1 VIRPATLEDAAGLA
15 DLAGQ
20 LGYPTTELDMI
31 ERLRRVLASEDDAVL
46 VAVAHGDRPIG
57 WVHVGRELLLEASDT
72 ASLQGLVVDDAH
84 RSAGVGAELLHVAE
98 EWARANGCIRMT
110 VRSRIARER
119 AHRFYER
126 EGYVLEKTSHVFR
139 KPLVSGEA

>member
-1 VIRPATLEDAAGLA
+1 MIRAATLEDAATLA
-15 DLAGQ
+15 DLTSQ
-20 LGYPTTELDMI
+20 LGYPTTEVELTG
-31 ERLRRVLASEDDAVL
+31 RLRRVLASPHDAVL
-46 VAVAHGDRPIG
+46 VAVTGDDRPIG

-72 ASLQGLVVDDAH
+72 ATLQGLVVDDAH
-84 RSAGVGAELLHVAE
+84 RSAGVGAELLRAAE
-98 EWARANGCIRMT
+98 AWARANGCIRMT
-110 VRSRIARER
+110 VRSRIARDR

>member
-1 VIRPATLEDAAGLA
+1 MIRPATLEDAAILA
-15 DLAGQ
+15 DLTGQ
-20 LGYPTTELDMI
+20 LGYPTSEAQLVA
-31 ERLRRVLASEDDAVL
+31 RLRPVLASSNDVVL
-46 VAVAHGDRPIG
+46 VAVDDVDRPIG
-57 WVHVGRELLLEASDT
+57 WVHVSRELLLEATDT

-84 RSAGVGAELLHVAE
+84 RSGGVGAELLRAAE
-98 EWARANGCIRMT
+98 AWARANGCIRMT

-139 KPLVSGEA
+139 KPLV

>member
-1 VIRPATLEDAAGLA
+1 MIRPATPGDAATLA
-15 DLAGQ
+15 DLTGQ
-20 LGYPTTELDMI
+20 LGYPTTEVEMI
-31 ERLRRVLASEDDAVL
+31 ERLRRVLASAGDAVL
-46 VAVAHGDRPIG
+46 VAIDEAGRPIG

-72 ASLQGLVVDDAH
+72 ATLQGLVVDDAH
-84 RSAGVGAELLHVAE
+84 RSAGVGAELLRAAE
-98 EWARANGCIRMT
+98 AWARANGCTRVT

-139 KPLVSGEA
+139 KPLVSGDA

>member
-1 VIRPATLEDAAGLA
+1 MIRPATLEDAAALA
-15 DLAGQ
+15 DLTGQ
-20 LGYPTTELDMI
+20 LGYPTTEVEMI
-31 ERLRRVLASEDDAVL
+31 ERLRRVLASADDAVL
-46 VAVAHGDRPIG
+46 VAVADDDRPIG
-57 WVHVGRELLLEASDT
+57 WVHVGGELLLEASDT
-72 ASLQGLVVDDAH
+72 ATLQGLVVDDAH
-84 RSAGVGAELLHVAE
+84 RSAGIGAELLRAAE
-98 EWARANGCIRMT
+98 AWARSNGCIRMT

>member
-1 VIRPATLEDAAGLA
+1 MIRPATVEDAANLA
-15 DLAGQ
+15 DLTGQ
-20 LGYPTTELDMI
+20 LGYPTTEVELI
-31 ERLRRVLASEDDAVL
+31 ERLRRVLASPHDAVL
-46 VAVAHGDRPIG
+46 VAVAGDDRPIG

-72 ASLQGLVVDDAH
+72 ATLQGLVVDDAH
-84 RSAGVGAELLHVAE
+84 RSAGVGAELLWAAE
-98 EWARANGCIRMT
+98 AWARANGCIRMT

-139 KPLVSGEA
+139 KPLV